1 MAIVKLEKFNLILFK
16 NDVNRLL
23 KDFQKF
29 EEIDFRVT
37 DFELENYV
45 SKDVE
50 NTENIIIKINI
61 LSLLIIF

>member
-50 NTENIIIKINI
+50 NTENTIIK
-61 LSLLIIF
+61 LESLKKKLRI

>member
-29 EEIDFRVT
+29 EEID
-37 DFELENYV
+37 
-45 SKDVE
+45 
-50 NTENIIIKINI
+50 
-61 LSLLIIF
+61 

>member
-45 SKDVE
+45 
-50 NTENIIIKINI
+50 
-61 LSLLIIF
+61 